1 MAAMAAMA
9 TTTEKALARP
19 HAVAAFFA
27 GAIVGAIAAIAVV
40 GSDDRRGGGSARP
53 VASCP
58 RSPAAAA
65 PPLHRRRRS
74 PRGFAACSLGRARP
88 RRSTGVAMY
97 IICCNMYMIF
107 VYVLLVTKLVTK
119 LVMLH
124 GARVGALAV
133 VEML

>member
-9 TTTEKALARP
+9 TATEKALARP

-97 IICCNMYMIF
+97 MTLKCDM
-107 VYVLLVTKLVTK
+107 
-119 LVMLH
+119 
-124 GARVGALAV
+124 
-133 VEML
+133 